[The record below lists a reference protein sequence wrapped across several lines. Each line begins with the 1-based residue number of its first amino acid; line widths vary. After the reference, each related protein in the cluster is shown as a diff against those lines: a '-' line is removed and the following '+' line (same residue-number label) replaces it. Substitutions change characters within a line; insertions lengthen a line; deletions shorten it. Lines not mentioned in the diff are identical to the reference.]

1 MAELTAAPPSSPNAA
16 PDKPTLDTP
25 ASGEKAP
32 GDFMADIIGDFDAM
46 ASGRPEPQRDRDDK
60 GKFKPTEKAPEP
72 KKDPEP
78 KPKEP
83 QQKTEEP
90 EPPAP
95 KQEVKPVKAAE
106 LRTAY
111 EGLKKKV
118 QTELEPE
125 LQRLR
130 SQVKEMEGKSKF
142 EDAEPLKAQI
152 KNLEAKNQELEQR
165 IQYVDFTKSKKFND
179 EYVQPY
185 NQAWADAVNEFKE
198 LSVKEYG
205 PEDDS
210 GQRQVTTR
218 PATEADLIKLG
229 AMRLSE
235 MDEAAVAMFG
245 ASAPRA
251 VNHIQN
257 LRKLAQSRQKALQ
270 DAETKA
276 SEWSKQQV
284 TERETMG
291 KKLAGLWESVTK
303 ELETK
308 LPKAFQV
315 DAGDEVDKQAH
326 TKGFA
331 LADLLFLGSKAL
343 SPEQVDA
350 LPEVFKDAAKEGKP
364 LSEELSVK
372 LHALARVKM
381 ANHDRLLAKNKKAQ
395 ERIAELEK
403 SLAEYEKST
412 PTTEH
417 AGRSKE
423 PEGTKDWL
431 EEAGAELAA
440 LDK

>member
-1 MAELTAAPPSSPNAA
+1 MAELTAAPPSSPPAA

-25 ASGEKAP
+25 ATGERAP
-32 GDFMADIIGDFDAM
+32 SDFMADIIGDFDAM
-46 ASGRPEPQRDRDDK
+46 AAGKPEPQRERDDK
-60 GKFKPTEKAPEP
+60 GKFKPTEKAPEQ
-72 KKDPEP
+72 KKAPEP
-78 KPKEP
+78 KPEEP
-83 QQKTEEP
+83 HPKPEEP
-90 EPPAP
+90 EPTTP
-95 KQEVKPVKAAE
+95 KAEVKPVKAAE

-130 SQVKEMEGKSKF
+130 SQVKDMEGKPKTD
-142 EDAEPLKAQI
+142 DAEPLKAQI
-152 KNLEAKNQELEQR
+152 KNLEARNQELENR
-165 IQYVDFTKSKKFND
+165 IQFVDFTKSKKFND

-185 NQAWADAVNEFKE
+185 NQAWTDAVSEFKE

-205 PEDDS
+205 PEDES
-210 GQRQVTTR
+210 GERKVTTR

-257 LRKLAQSRQKALQ
+257 LRKLANARQKALQ

-331 LADLLFLGSKAL
+331 LADLLFLGSRAL
-343 SPEQVDA
+343 SPEQVEA

-395 ERIAELEK
+395 DRIAELEK
-403 SLAEYEKST
+403 SLSEYEKST

-417 AGRSKE
+417 AGRTTEKE
-423 PEGTKDWL
+423 TSKDWL
-431 EEAGAELAA
+431 EEAGDELRA